1 MTKEELITLLKLE
14 PHQTEGGYF
23 RRTYES
29 RLHLDCD
36 YGRRLLLTSIY
47 YLLTKESPGGF
58 LHRNKSDILHYHHLG
73 APVRYIIV
81 SPDGLLSE
89 QIVGKDIKNGQMLQL
104 LVPGGWWK
112 ASRICPDK
120 DDYALISEAVAPG
133 FEYADNE
140 IATEELV
147 RQQFPATADRLAP
160 HIKRQEALCSNKL
173 I

>member
-1 MTKEELITLLKLE
+1 MIKKEIIKLLRLE
-14 PHQTEGGYF
+14 PHPTEGGFF

-47 YLLTKESPGGF
+47 YMLTKESPVGF

-73 APVRYIIV
+73 APVKYTVV
-81 SPDGLLSE
+81 SPDGVLAE
-89 QIVGKDIKNGQMLQL
+89 KIVGPDIQNGQLLQL

-112 ASRICPDK
+112 ASKICLGEY
-120 DDYALISEAVAPG
+120 DYALISEAVAPG

-140 IATEELV
+140 IADNELV
-147 RQQFPATADRLAP
+147 LQRFPAIADRLAP
-160 HIKRQEALCSNKL
+160 YIKQESISYVPTK
-173 I
+173 